1 MAPLFGGTTPRCPPI
16 MGGTFPIPPWGPQ
29 WGPGV
34 RGGAVVVLWWSG
46 ERPRGL
52 TLGAVKASPQSQLR
66 LLELADLDA
75 ELARLDHRRRSLPEI
90 AELARLEAR
99 ASELK
104 DEIVVTETELSDLAR
119 EQGRAERDVEQVR
132 TRIDRDRARLDA
144 GQVSAARE
152 LATLQS
158 EIESLRR
165 RQGDLEEIVL
175 ELMERRE
182 GLVSRRDELTT
193 ERDSLGTEMTEVAA
207 RRDAALEEIDEQ
219 AGKASEQRDGIV
231 AEVPAD
237 LLKLY
242 EQIRDSRGVGAA
254 ALRAGRCEGCHLT
267 LNKVDLNQIRAS
279 APDEV
284 LRCEECRRILV
295 RTPESGL

>member
-1 MAPLFGGTTPRCPPI
+1 
-16 MGGTFPIPPWGPQ
+16 
-29 WGPGV
+29 
-34 RGGAVVVLWWSG
+34 
-46 ERPRGL
+46 
-52 TLGAVKASPQSQLR
+52 VKASPQSQLR

-75 ELARLDHRRRSLPEI
+75 ELARLDHRRRNLPEA

-99 ASELK
+99 AGELR
-104 DEIVVTETELSDLAR
+104 DGLVVTETELGDLGR
-119 EQGRAERDVEQVR
+119 EQTRAERDVDQVR

-175 ELMERRE
+175 EMMERRE
-182 GLVSRRDELTT
+182 GLVSRQDELSA
-193 ERDSLGTEMTEVAA
+193 ERDRLGIETAEVTA
-207 RRDAALEEIDEQ
+207 RRDAAVKEIDEQ
-219 AGKASEQRDGIV
+219 TAKASDQRASV
-231 AEVPAD
+231 AAEVPAD
-237 LLKLY
+237 LIKLY

-267 LNKVDLNQIRAS
+267 LNTVDLNQIRAS

>member
-1 MAPLFGGTTPRCPPI
+1 
-16 MGGTFPIPPWGPQ
+16 
-29 WGPGV
+29 
-34 RGGAVVVLWWSG
+34 
-46 ERPRGL
+46 
-52 TLGAVKASPQSQLR
+52 VKASPQSQLL

-75 ELARLDHRRRSLPEI
+75 ELARLDHRKRGLPEV

-104 DEIVVTETELSDLAR
+104 DAIVVTETELGDLAR
-119 EQGRAERDVEQVR
+119 EQGRAERDVDQVR

-152 LATLQS
+152 LASLQS

-165 RQGDLEEIVL
+165 RQGDLEEVVL

-182 GLVSRRDELTT
+182 ELVGRRDELAS
-193 ERDSLGTEMTEVAA
+193 EQDSLAGQMTAVAA
-207 RRDAALEEIDEQ
+207 RRDAAVTDIEEHVGRASAQ
-219 AGKASEQRDGIV
+219 RSTVAG
-231 AEVPAD
+231 EVPTD

-254 ALRAGRCEGCHLT
+254 ALRAGQCEGCHLT
-267 LNKVDLNQIRAS
+267 LNTVDLNQIRAA

>member
-1 MAPLFGGTTPRCPPI
+1 M
-16 MGGTFPIPPWGPQ
+16 
-29 WGPGV
+29 
-34 RGGAVVVLWWSG
+34 
-46 ERPRGL
+46 
-52 TLGAVKASPQSQLR
+52 GAVKASPQSQLR

-75 ELARLDHRRRSLPEI
+75 ELGRLDHRRRSLPEV

-104 DEIVVTETELSDLAR
+104 DEIVVTETELGDLSR
-119 EQGRAERDVEQVR
+119 EESRAERDVEQVR
-132 TRIDRDRARLDA
+132 SRIDRDRARLDA

-182 GLVSRRDELTT
+182 GLVSRRDELSA
-193 ERDSLGTEMTEVAA
+193 ERDSLGTETAEVAA
-207 RRDAALEEIDEQ
+207 Q
-219 AGKASEQRDGIV
+219 AGKATEQRGTVV
-231 AEVPAD
+231 ADVPAD

-242 EQIRDSRGVGAA
+242 EQIRDTRGGGAA
-254 ALRAGRCEGCHLT
+254 ALRAGRCEGCHLN
-267 LNKVDLNQIRAS
+267 LNTVDLNQIRGS

>member
-1 MAPLFGGTTPRCPPI
+1 M
-16 MGGTFPIPPWGPQ
+16 
-29 WGPGV
+29 
-34 RGGAVVVLWWSG
+34 
-46 ERPRGL
+46 
-52 TLGAVKASPQSQLR
+52 KASPQSQLR
-66 LLELADLDA
+66 LLDLADLDA
-75 ELARLDHRRRSLPEI
+75 ELARLDHRRRGLPEV

-99 ASELK
+99 ATQLK

-119 EQGRAERDVEQVR
+119 EQGRAERDVDQVR
-132 TRIDRDRARLDA
+132 ARIDRDRARLDA
-144 GQVSAARE
+144 GQVAAARE

-158 EIESLRR
+158 EVESLRK

-182 GLVSRRDELTT
+182 GLVSKRDELAA
-193 ERDSLGTEMTEVAA
+193 ERENLGTEIAAVTA
-207 RRDAALEEIDEQ
+207 RRDAAFKEIDEQ
-219 AGKASEQRDGIV
+219 AGHASEQRAQVV

-242 EQIRDSRGVGAA
+242 EQIRDARGVGAA
-254 ALRAGRCEGCHLT
+254 ALRAGRCEGCHVT
-267 LNKVDLNQIRAS
+267 LSTVDLNQIRAS

>member
-1 MAPLFGGTTPRCPPI
+1 VV
-16 MGGTFPIPPWGPQ
+16 PQ
-29 WGPGV
+29 WSGGGP
-34 RGGAVVVLWWSG
+34 L
-46 ERPRGL
+46 GL

-75 ELARLDHRRRSLPEI
+75 ELARLNHRRRSLPEV

-104 DEIVVTETELSDLAR
+104 DEVVITETELSDLAR
-119 EQGRAERDVEQVR
+119 EQSRAERDVEQVR
-132 TRIDRDRARLDA
+132 ARIDRDRARLDA

-175 ELMERRE
+175 ELMERWE
-182 GLVSRRDELTT
+182 GLVSRRDELAT
-193 ERDSLGTEMTEVAA
+193 ERDRLGTEMTELAD
-207 RRDAALEEIDEQ
+207 RRDAAFTEIDEQ
-219 AGKASEQRDGIV
+219 AGKANEQRGGV
-231 AEVPAD
+231 AAEVPAD

-242 EQIRDSRGVGAA
+242 EQIRDARGVGAA
-254 ALRAGRCEGCHLT
+254 MLRAGRCEGCHLT
-267 LNKVDLNQIRAS
+267 LNTVDLNLIRAS